1 MRKWVSRV
9 QHCSIPTGF
18 GCNCRVKPRKPTV
31 AVRDAKTKKCSLGA
45 QRIAW
50 HLFPRKHHLDGDFR
64 YNPSF
69 LFSDLP
75 TSWVVEEET
84 LRVEDYRFY
93 GRFCLIL
100 GLILVLIGAA
110 LPVLATII
118 YKGWPAGSLA
128 ALYFGSPLLGSGVI
142 VAVIGIWFILIGQ
155 VLYREYRLRRKVR
168 DASMTESQKITCET

>member
-1 MRKWVSRV
+1 M
-9 QHCSIPTGF
+9 
-18 GCNCRVKPRKPTV
+18 
-31 AVRDAKTKKCSLGA
+31 
-45 QRIAW
+45 
-50 HLFPRKHHLDGDFR
+50 
-64 YNPSF
+64 
-69 LFSDLP
+69 
-75 TSWVVEEET
+75 
-84 LRVEDYRFY
+84 RVEDYRFY